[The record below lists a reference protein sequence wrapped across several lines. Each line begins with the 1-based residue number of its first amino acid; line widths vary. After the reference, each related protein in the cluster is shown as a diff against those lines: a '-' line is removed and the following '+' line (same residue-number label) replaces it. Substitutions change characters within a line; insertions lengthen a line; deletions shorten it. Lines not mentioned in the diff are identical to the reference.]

1 MAADAAVADP
11 VCVMISTNKWLQMV
25 AMSALCWQ
33 ECNEN
38 PFAFCYRMGWTLIST
53 LQERAGGGPGS
64 ELASFVE
71 PAK

>member
-53 LQERAGGGPGS
+53 LNFHLAGARRWRPQQRAH
-64 ELASFVE
+64 
-71 PAK
+71 